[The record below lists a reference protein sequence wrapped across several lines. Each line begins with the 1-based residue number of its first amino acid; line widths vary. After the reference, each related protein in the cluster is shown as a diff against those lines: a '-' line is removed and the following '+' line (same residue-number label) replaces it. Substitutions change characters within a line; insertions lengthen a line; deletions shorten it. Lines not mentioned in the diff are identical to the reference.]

1 MTVRAAPA
9 EVTWS
14 GRRGPLTAEIV
25 VLVAL
30 VVVDTVFGV
39 RAATRPDPLTE
50 VVVAIAPAAGPVI
63 AVLAVLR
70 RRFDD
75 RILLLGAASVGLSLL
90 ATGLTAVANALGEL
104 ARPQPAAT
112 EALALALLVGAGCH
126 RLAPRPAGALA
137 LAAGLAMVGGPI
149 VRFGL
154 NFPAALFAVGTA
166 LMWGGGV
173 AVGLILRD
181 ADTRKVAELTELR
194 SAERLALARELHD
207 LVAHHITG
215 MVVRAQAA
223 TRMAQRAGH
232 AESGE
237 IFTEFELAGAD
248 ALAAIRRLVRVLRTE
263 EGELLS
269 APANLLDA
277 VRDATD
283 GASVAGAG
291 TLAVTLSP
299 GLAELSTNPETAST
313 VHRILLEAL
322 TNVRRHAP
330 AAASVDV
337 AVRAEPEAGQGWLV
351 VEVANDA
358 ARPVN
363 RKSAGYGLIG
373 MAERVT
379 ALGGSLH
386 AGPEDGHRWL
396 VRARLPL
403 HQPDGGAATENAH
416 ERAHEGRPEERR

>member
-1 MTVRAAPA
+1 
-9 EVTWS
+9 
-14 GRRGPLTAEIV
+14 
-25 VLVAL
+25 
-30 VVVDTVFGV
+30 
-39 RAATRPDPLTE
+39 
-50 VVVAIAPAAGPVI
+50 
-63 AVLAVLR
+63 
-70 RRFDD
+70 
-75 RILLLGAASVGLSLL
+75 
-90 ATGLTAVANALGEL
+90 
-104 ARPQPAAT
+104 
-112 EALALALLVGAGCH
+112 
-126 RLAPRPAGALA
+126 
-137 LAAGLAMVGGPI
+137 MVSGPI

-154 NFPAALFAVGTA
+154 NSPVALLAVGTA

-232 AESGE
+232 AESGA

-269 APANLLDA
+269 VPANLLDA

-330 AAASVDV
+330 AATSVDV

-403 HQPDGGAATENAH
+403 QQPDGGAATESTH